1 MSREVTNILLF
12 LSGKLIS
19 LFGQSVYTFA
29 VGLYVLNQTGS
40 GLSFAIT
47 LILGMIPT
55 VIIMPFAGVLADRM
69 NRKFIVILMDFLN
82 ATLFFGLYLM
92 TLFSPLNLF
101 QIYLS
106 TFIMTIFTT
115 VFAVSMEAA
124 LPDIVSGQKL
134 LTMNSLSKI
143 VNSLSLI
150 LGPVIGGLIYA
161 LADIQFFIL
170 INGFSFLLSAILE
183 IGIDFKY
190 NQKAMK
196 DDTGKIQIVED
207 IKEAFQYMQ
216 TQKQIFQLFVILI
229 SVNFFISLSISVPLP
244 YIINN
249 VLKLSPNYFGII
261 EGAFS
266 VGVILGAVLIGKLYE
281 KVTIHLLLFIASLV
295 LAASM
300 LMIGLPVLPL
310 NMVPSHTVLLIHYS
324 VIMSIMGIVISFIDI
339 PLLFILQKMIL
350 EKYRG
355 RVLSLGISL
364 GKIISPLGLILSGLM
379 ISTLPSY
386 FLPVLGG
393 VLFLFISMIY
403 FKRVQLKFDENR

>member
-1 MSREVTNILLF
+1 MSKEVTNILLF
-12 LSGKLIS
+12 LSGKMIS

-55 VIIMPFAGVLADRM
+55 VIIMPFAGVLADRL

-82 ATLFFGLYLM
+82 AALLFGLYML
-92 TLFSPLNLF
+92 TLLSPLNLF

-161 LADIQFFIL
+161 LTDIQFFIL

-190 NQKAMK
+190 NQKAMR

-216 TQKQIFQLFVILI
+216 AQKQIFQLFVILI

-244 YIINN
+244 YLINN
-249 VLKLSPNYFGII
+249 VLKLSPKYFGII

-266 VGVILGAVLIGKLYE
+266 VGVILGAVLIGKFYE
-281 KVTIHLLLFIASLV
+281 KVTIHLLLFTASLV
-295 LAASM
+295 LASSM

-310 NMVPSHTVLLIHYS
+310 NIIPSHTVLLIYYS

-339 PLLFILQKMIL
+339 PLLFILQKSIL

-379 ISTLPSY
+379 ISSLPSY

-393 VLFLFISMIY
+393 VLFLFISIIY